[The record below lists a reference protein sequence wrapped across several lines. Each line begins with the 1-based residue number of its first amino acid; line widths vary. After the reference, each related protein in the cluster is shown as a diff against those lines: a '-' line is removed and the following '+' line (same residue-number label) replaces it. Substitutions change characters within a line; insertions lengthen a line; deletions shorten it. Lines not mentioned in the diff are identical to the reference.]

1 MNKIL
6 ASLIAG
12 IAIGLLI
19 APAKGSETWK
29 RIVDDVDDYLG
40 NATDKAE
47 DVYESGRKLL
57 KNGKSKIERG
67 AEQMEG

>member
-1 MNKIL
+1 MNKIF
-6 ASLIAG
+6 ASIVAG

-29 RIVDDVDDYLG
+29 RIVDGVDDYLG
-40 NATDKAE
+40 NANDKAE
-47 DVYESGRKLL
+47 DVYESGKKLL

-67 AEQMEG
+67 AAQMEG